1 MTTYYIKA
9 DGDIIKDYDLTQG
22 SEENNLAKMQEAV
35 GGYIEYAPTN
45 FKNTKVIANEEG
57 LLHDLPQNHI
67 ASILCERVIV
77 GNVLVQT
84 SNKAVKTFIS
94 SANLP
99 HIKGY
104 MGHLNISLS

>member
-1 MTTYYIKA
+1 
-9 DGDIIKDYDLTQG
+9 
-22 SEENNLAKMQEAV
+22 MQEAV